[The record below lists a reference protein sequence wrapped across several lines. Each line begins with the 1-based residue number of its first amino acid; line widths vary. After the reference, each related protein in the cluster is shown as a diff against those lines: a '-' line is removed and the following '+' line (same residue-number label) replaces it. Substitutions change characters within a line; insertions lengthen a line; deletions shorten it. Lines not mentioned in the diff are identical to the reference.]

1 MRTLISNLLLNLSK
15 ISPTKSIAT
24 PTMEFLS
31 TLIRL
36 PELYNSFIDTN
47 YMSVFAI
54 TLPYTNPLKFDPYT
68 VALAHHVIVMWF
80 LKCRLAYR
88 QNFVQF
94 IINGLN
100 NNVLNNFEEGKI
112 HESSLV
118 KADILIEFCSYPRSV
133 PQASLDNGGWELQR
147 PPDSSPA
154 SCIPSR

>member
-100 NNVLNNFEEGKI
+100 NNVLNNFDEG
-112 HESSLV
+112 
-118 KADILIEFCSYPRSV
+118 
-133 PQASLDNGGWELQR
+133 NT
-147 PPDSSPA
+147 
-154 SCIPSR
+154 